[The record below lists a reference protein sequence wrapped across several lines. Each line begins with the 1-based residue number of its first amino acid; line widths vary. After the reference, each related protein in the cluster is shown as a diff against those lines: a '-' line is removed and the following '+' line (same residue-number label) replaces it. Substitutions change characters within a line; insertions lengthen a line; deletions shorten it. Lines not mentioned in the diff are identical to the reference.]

1 MTTTVSSALEAPRGA
16 IVVGASAGLGAALA
30 RRLAREGY
38 QLALV
43 ARRADALTTLCDQ
56 INAAAPTGPGQAARP
71 LARAY
76 PHDVTD
82 TAAIPALF
90 ENILRDLG
98 RLDLIVYNAGRMF
111 PVNLAEYDT
120 AHDHAVL
127 AVNLLG
133 AVAWLNPAALL
144 FARQGHGQIAGIS
157 SIAADRGRV
166 AAPAYGA
173 SKAGLNTYLESL
185 RNRLTRQGV
194 NVLTVRP
201 GMVDTDMLKNTPRRM
216 FVISAEQAA
225 EDTWQALRRRK
236 QVVYTSA
243 RWRLV
248 GLVLRHIPSFLFR
261 RMSF

>member
-1 MTTTVSSALEAPRGA
+1 MATTVSSALEAPRGA
-16 IVVGASAGLGAALA
+16 LIVGASAGLGAALA
-30 RRLAREGY
+30 HRLARAGY
-38 QLALV
+38 HLALV
-43 ARRADALTTLCDQ
+43 ARRADALNTLCEQ
-56 INAAAPTGPGQAARP
+56 INTAAGRP

-76 PHDVTD
+76 VHDVTD
-82 TAAIPALF
+82 TAAVVPLF

-98 RLDLIVYNAGRMF
+98 RLDLVIYNAGLMF

-157 SIAADRGRV
+157 SIAGDRGRV
-166 AAPAYGA
+166 GAPVYGA
-173 SKAGLNTYLESL
+173 SKAGLNAYLESL

-225 EDTWQALRRRK
+225 EDTWQALRRHQ

-248 GLVLRHIPSFLFR
+248 GLVLKHLPSFVFR